1 MPFIIYVYWIC
12 YVNYVT
18 DCLWRAQAQSV
29 WDFPGWS
36 SERRGSCLQEDPTES
51 WGCARKECP
60 HKLLGGHSMTVSL
73 FFLITCKRGKLGFLI
88 FFNNFRE
95 WTLQQTSWGL
105 WCASGRHWL
114 RLMWML
120 RQQIT
125 TPWGCS
131 ALHSQR
137 SVKTR
142 TRRLHMPNP
151 VRSVRFSWN
160 SIQLLSFPCGLTLQW
175 CW

>member
-1 MPFIIYVYWIC
+1 MFTEYVMWIMWQIASEGLKHRVFEISLADLQNDEDHA
-12 YVNYVT
+12 YRKIR
-18 DCLWRAQAQSV
+18 LRA
-29 WDFPGWS
+29 
-36 SERRGSCLQEDPTES
+36 EDVQGKNVLTNF
-51 WGCARKECP
+51 WVGIAWQ
-60 HKLLGGHSMTVSL
+60 LAF